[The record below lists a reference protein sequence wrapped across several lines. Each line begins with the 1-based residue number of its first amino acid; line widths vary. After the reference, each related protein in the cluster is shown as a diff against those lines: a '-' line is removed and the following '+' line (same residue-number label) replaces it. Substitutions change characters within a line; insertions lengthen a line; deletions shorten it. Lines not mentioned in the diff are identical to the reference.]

1 MPLPLHLRLGQWFL
15 AALLAVLLCST
26 CFSQVAPPKT
36 GVSGRITN
44 QAGDPLGKAN
54 VTLTGNNRAL
64 QTGIPPTYTTASD
77 SSGTFTFEGIEANT
91 YRLVVQRPGYLDFFY
106 SQADGTVI
114 IPIAD
119 GEQKHIDVKMIAP
132 SFISGKI
139 TDEDGEPFPGAR
151 VNVFRINRAGGKQ
164 QLQPL
169 PAVAAGPGGSFS
181 IGPLSV
187 GRYYLAAASPG
198 GLAEQGIRQIAQGK
212 TGNQKYVTTYF
223 PASLDISG
231 ASLINL
237 PSETVLNGM
246 DIRLRR
252 ASVFHISGKV
262 AGPAGESLANPTIR
276 LLIPG
281 VNSAN
286 TPSNEGSVV
295 SPVDGAFEVNG
306 LLPGIYILQSWSG
319 ANRQLQ
325 CHQSVTLSDRD
336 LDNVV
341 LALAP
346 ALDIPLSVRIE
357 DADPQQDQKIR
368 SQLGRFTLTASDGL
382 NANAMARSEREGKW
396 LFANIGSGVYR
407 MGLGG
412 PDGTY
417 VKSIRFRNQ
426 DITKSELDTNSGGGE
441 LEMVLSPHAAEIT
454 GVVHDASGQPL
465 SGANLTLWEPGLP
478 PAGTLDQARSTRTD
492 AMGSF
497 RFGSLR
503 PGEYRI
509 AAWEQIET
517 GMPNIPEFHVRF
529 DSEATVIKLTE
540 DAHETVQPVLISR
553 EKIAAAAAA
562 LQ

>member
-1 MPLPLHLRLGQWFL
+1 VTGR
-15 AALLAVLLCST
+15 
-26 CFSQVAPPKT
+26 VA
-36 GVSGRITN
+36 N

-54 VTLTGNNRAL
+54 VTLTGNNRTSQTAL
-64 QTGIPPTYTTASD
+64 PPTYTTTSD
-77 SSGTFTFEGIEANT
+77 SSGTFAFEGIEANT
-91 YRLVVQRPGYLDFFY
+91 YRLLVQRPGYLDFAY
-106 SQADGTVI
+106 VQPDGRVI

-119 GEQKHIDVKMIAP
+119 GERKNFDVKMVAP

-151 VNVFRINRAGGKQ
+151 VNVFRVNRASGKQ
-164 QLQPL
+164 QLQAL
-169 PAVAAGPGGSFS
+169 AAVTAGPGGTFS

-187 GRYYLAAASPG
+187 GRYYLAAGYVTS
-198 GLAEQGIRQIAQGK
+198 LAGEGSRQIPQGK
-212 TGNQKYVTTYF
+212 AGNQKYVTTYF
-223 PASLDISG
+223 PSSIDISA

-246 DIRLRR
+246 DIRLRKS
-252 ASVFHISGKV
+252 SVFHISGRV
-262 AGPAGESLANPTIR
+262 VGPAGESVP
-276 LLIPG
+276 
-281 VNSAN
+281 NSAIHLLRPGMTN
-286 TPSNEGSVV
+286 ANDPYNNGDMFA
-295 SPVDGAFEVNG
+295 PVDGAFEVNG
-306 LLPGIYILQSWSG
+306 LLPGIYVFQGRSRED
-319 ANRQLQ
+319 RQLQ
-325 CHQSVTLSDRD
+325 GHQAVTLSDRD
-336 LDNVV
+336 LDNIV
-341 LALAP
+341 LMLAP
-346 ALDIPLSVRIE
+346 ALEIPLSVRIE
-357 DADPQQDQKIR
+357 DADGQQDRKIR

-382 NANAMARSEREGKW
+382 NTNAMAQSEREGSW
-396 LFANIGSGVYR
+396 RFVGIGSGVYR
-407 MGLGG
+407 MALGG

-426 DITKSELDTNSGGGE
+426 DITKSELDTNAGGGE
-441 LEMVLSPHAAEIT
+441 LEMVLSPHAAELT

-503 PGEYRI
+503 PGDYRI

-517 GMPNIPEFHVRF
+517 GIANIPEFHVRF
-529 DSEATVIKLTE
+529 DSEATVVKLIE

-553 EKIAAAAAA
+553 EKVAAAAAA